1 MPDNEASVH
10 LTRPEAGV
18 AVLTMRRKAGPNV
31 IDGTF
36 CDGLLSACEAMATDE
51 TLHAVLLRAEGP
63 AFCVGADIGQMQAH
77 FDDLA
82 AYLGALIDHAHAAV
96 LALVALPVPVIACV
110 QGVAAGGGFSL
121 ALACDSVIAARAAR
135 FVVAYPQLGT
145 SPDTGFTHSLTAR
158 VGAHRALEIC
168 LSPAPLD
175 AAQAHRLGIAN
186 ELVDDDTLDAA
197 GFAAA
202 RRLFALPRMAVVGA
216 KALIQGD
223 ALPALAARMQ
233 REKEWFLRCADTDA
247 LRDCIRN
254 FPRRA
259 RAASQ

>member
-1 MPDNEASVH
+1 MPDSEASVH
-10 LTRPEAGV
+10 LTRPEVGV
-18 AVLTMRRKAGPNV
+18 AVLTMRRDAGPNV
-31 IDGTF
+31 IDSIF
-36 CDGLLSACEAMATDE
+36 CDGLLDACDELANDE
-51 TLHAVLLRAEGP
+51 TVHAVLLRAEGP
-63 AFCVGADIGQMQAH
+63 TFCVGADIGQMQAH
-77 FDDLA
+77 LDDLA

-96 LALVALPVPVIACV
+96 LALAALPVPVIACV

-121 ALACDSVIAARAAR
+121 ALACDSVIAAGAAR

-145 SPDTGFTHSLTAR
+145 SPDTGFTHSLAAR

-168 LSPAPLD
+168 LSAAPLD

-186 ELVDDDTLDAA
+186 ELVDDAALDAA

-202 RRLFALPRMAVVGA
+202 RRLAALPRTAMVGA

-223 ALPALAARMQ
+223 ALPALATHMQ
-233 REKEWFLRCADTDA
+233 REKEWFLRCAETDA
-247 LRDCIRN
+247 LRDRIRN
-254 FPRRA
+254 FPQRA